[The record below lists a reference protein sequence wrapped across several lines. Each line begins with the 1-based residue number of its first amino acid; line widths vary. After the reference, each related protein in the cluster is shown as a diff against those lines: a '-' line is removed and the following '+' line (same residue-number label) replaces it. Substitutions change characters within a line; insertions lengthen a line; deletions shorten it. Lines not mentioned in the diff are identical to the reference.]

1 MLKKLKDRERIVKNT
16 MENVQKIR
24 EKWNTRHAQLETAKE
39 DKGKK
44 EKEVDQLIRYS
55 KSMQKVIYGNL
66 YKRVADVVKE
76 MTNALDSLYVFDN
89 INSK

>member
-1 MLKKLKDRERIVKNT
+1 
-16 MENVQKIR
+16 
-24 EKWNTRHAQLETAKE
+24 
-39 DKGKK
+39 
-44 EKEVDQLIRYS
+44 
-55 KSMQKVIYGNL
+55 MQKVIYGNL

>member
-44 EKEVDQLIRYS
+44 EKEVD
-55 KSMQKVIYGNL
+55 
-66 YKRVADVVKE
+66 
-76 MTNALDSLYVFDN
+76 
-89 INSK
+89 